1 MLWQR
6 GHLLLQFI
14 FAEAITILWR
24 RGLFRRQ
31 LVLPPAWNALHQ
43 SRFSLGRRMH
53 RQQTACRD
61 LDQTGLTV
69 DSLAFYRI
77 SPVPTLENDSLH
89 LARDASRPLHPFC
102 EKAGLR

>member
-31 LVLPPAWNALHQ
+31 IVLPPAWNALHQ
-43 SRFSLGRRMH
+43 SRFFSDRH
-53 RQQTACRD
+53 RQRKQTAFWD
-61 LDQTGLTV
+61 LGHSGLKA
-69 DSLAFYRI
+69 DSLAFCRT
-77 SPVPTLENDSLH
+77 SPVLTLENDSWH
-89 LARDASRPLHPFC
+89 PARDASRPLHPFC